1 MSPKSRPPKTKG
13 RKGKKGRTQ
22 ESENTI
28 VIEEPPTGPP
38 FGLVVLIA
46 LVMSIP
52 SLMSFVDGSMQFDSA
67 ALRFLAALAVSWLL
81 VNLVY
86 GVAKSFDKEE
96 TTTTT
101 TITETMPYGQ
111 DPNAAYRLP
120 SDPPQ

>member
-13 RKGKKGRTQ
+13 RKGKKGRQ
-22 ESENTI
+22 QSENTI

-46 LVMSIP
+46 LVLSIP
-52 SLMSFVDGSMQFDSA
+52 SLMSFVDGTMQFDSA

-86 GVAKSFDKEE
+86 GVAKSFEKEE

-120 SDPPQ
+120 SDPPR

>member
-22 ESENTI
+22 EPENTI